1 MRVMVMAMMDMR
13 QHLRDSLREPAVRVK
28 AVFQMRPIWILHAR
42 LERARELMIRPTPP

>member
-28 AVFQMRPIWILHAR
+28 AVFQMRSIWILHAR
-42 LERARELMIRPTPP
+42 LERVRKLTIRRSPP